1 MVREQV
7 PLVPVPSHH
16 MAACA
21 VRGLDLVIQVSL
33 VLHIRDEWYLG
44 MEDVQEQSHLLHD
57 CRMLSLTEKPMSPDK
72 PLISK
77 HK

>member
-7 PLVPVPSHH
+7 SLVPVPSHH
-16 MAACA
+16 MAACD

-44 MEDVQEQSHLLHD
+44 MEDVQEQSHLLHE
-57 CRMLSLTEKPMSPDK
+57 C
-72 PLISK
+72 
-77 HK
+77 